1 MATISNL
8 AIDQYSDF
16 ATSVTF
22 NAGAAYTTL
31 NGAITNSATTITV
44 NSTTEFPT
52 AGTIVIGSENIT
64 YTGSTSTAFTGCTRG
79 ANATTALAH
88 LDNATVSMTAA
99 ALNLTGYSAQAQLR
113 KTYTSSTATAF
124 TSTITAATDG
134 VIEIKLADTVTAE
147 LPHGR
152 YVWDLVITDAA
163 ANKTRVVEGI
173 ATIRPG
179 VSR

>member
-16 ATSVTF
+16 ATSVTV
-22 NAGAAYTTL
+22 NAGAANTTL
-31 NGAITNSATTITV
+31 NGAITDSATTLTV

-52 AGTIVIGSENIT
+52 AGTLIIEAEHIS
-64 YTGSTSTAFTGCTRG
+64 YTGSTATTFTGCTRG
-79 ANATTALAH
+79 ADATTALAH

-113 KTYTSSTATAF
+113 KTYSSSTSTAF

-134 VIEIKLADTVTAE
+134 VIELALTDTVTGA
-147 LPHGR
+147 LDQGR
-152 YVWDLVITDAA
+152 YVWDLVLTDAA

-173 ATIRPG
+173 VTIRPG

>member
-16 ATSVTF
+16 ATTVTV
-22 NAGAAYTTL
+22 NAGAADTTL
-31 NGAITNSATTITV
+31 NGAITNSATTLTV

-52 AGTIVIGSENIT
+52 AGTLVIEAEQIT
-64 YTGSTSTAFTGCTRG
+64 YTGTTSTTFTGCTRG

-88 LDNATVSMTAA
+88 VDNSKVSMNAA

-113 KTYTSSTATAF
+113 KTYTSSTSTSF

-134 VIEIKLADTVTAE
+134 MIELALTDTVTGA
-147 LPHGR
+147 LDQGR

-173 ATIRPG
+173 VTIRPG

>member
-16 ATSVTF
+16 ATSVTV
-22 NAGAAYTTL
+22 NAGSANTTL
-31 NGAITNSATTITV
+31 NGAITNSATTLTV
-44 NSTTEFPT
+44 NSTTEFPS
-52 AGTIVIGSENIT
+52 AGTLVIGSENIS
-64 YTGSTSTAFTGCTRG
+64 YTGSTSTTFTGCTRG

-88 LDNATVSMTAA
+88 LNNAIITMTAA
-99 ALNLTGYSAQAQLR
+99 ALNLTGYSSQAQLR
-113 KTYTSSTATAF
+113 KTHTSSTATAF

-134 VIEIKLADTVTAE
+134 VIEISLTDTVTGA
-147 LPHGR
+147 LDQGR

-163 ANKTRVVEGI
+163 ANKTRVVEGT

>member
-8 AIDQYSDF
+8 AIDQYSDY
-16 ATSVTF
+16 ATSVTV
-22 NAGAAYTTL
+22 NAGSASTTL
-31 NGAITNSATTITV
+31 NGAITNSATTLIV
-44 NSTTEFPT
+44 NSTTEFPS
-52 AGTIVIGSENIT
+52 AGTLIIDAENMT
-64 YTGSTSTAFTGCTRG
+64 YTGSTATTFTGVTRG

-88 LDNATVSMTAA
+88 LDNAIISMTAA
-99 ALNLTGYSAQAQLR
+99 ALNLTGYSAAAQLR
-113 KTYTSSTATAF
+113 KTHTSSTATAF

-134 VIEIKLADTVTAE
+134 VIELALTDTVTGT
-147 LPHGR
+147 LDQGR

-163 ANKTRVVEGI
+163 ANKTRVVEGT

>member
-16 ATSVTF
+16 ATSVTV
-22 NAGAAYTTL
+22 NAGEANTTL
-31 NGAITNSATTITV
+31 NGAITNSVTTVTV

-52 AGTIVIGSENIT
+52 SGTLIIGSENIS
-64 YTGSTSTAFTGCTRG
+64 YTGSTSTTFTGCTRG

-88 LDNATVSMTAA
+88 LNNAIVSMTAA
-99 ALNLTGYSAQAQLR
+99 ALNLTGYTSAAQLR
-113 KTYTSSTATAF
+113 KTFTSSTATAF

-134 VIEIKLADTVTAE
+134 VIELSLTDTVTAA
-147 LPHGR
+147 LDQGR

>member
-16 ATSVTF
+16 ATTVTV
-22 NAGAAYTTL
+22 NAGSADTTL
-31 NGAITNSATTITV
+31 NGAITNSATTLTV

-52 AGTIVIGSENIT
+52 AGTLVIEAEQIT
-64 YTGSTSTAFTGCTRG
+64 YTGSTSTTFTGCTRG

-88 LDNATVSMTAA
+88 ADNSKVSMTAA

-113 KTYTSSTATAF
+113 KTYTSSTSTSF
-124 TSTITAATDG
+124 TSTITAAADG
-134 VIEIKLADTVTAE
+134 MIELALTDTVTGA
-147 LPHGR
+147 LDQGR

-173 ATIRPG
+173 VTIRPG

>member
-16 ATSVTF
+16 ATSVTV
-22 NAGAAYTTL
+22 NAGAANTTL
-31 NGAITNSATTITV
+31 NGAITNSATTVTV

-52 AGTIVIGSENIT
+52 AGTLVIGSENIS
-64 YTGSTSTAFTGCTRG
+64 YTGSTSTTFTGCTRG

-88 LDNATVSMTAA
+88 LDNAIISMTAA
-99 ALNLTGYSAQAQLR
+99 ALNLTGYTSAAQIR
-113 KTYTSSTATAF
+113 KTFTSSTSTAF
-124 TSTITAATDG
+124 TSTVTSVTDG
-134 VIEIKLADTVTAE
+134 VIEISLTDTVTGA
-147 LPHGR
+147 LDHGR

-173 ATIRPG
+173 VTIRPG